1 MFRQCSGQAGTSMW
15 QELQR
20 HGNSIVVAI
29 GASLSAQWGPE
40 LLGTG
45 TDQGVVV
52 FKDPLKMC
60 SELLID
66 LE

>member
-1 MFRQCSGQAGTSMW
+1 MW

-40 LLGTG
+40 PLGTG